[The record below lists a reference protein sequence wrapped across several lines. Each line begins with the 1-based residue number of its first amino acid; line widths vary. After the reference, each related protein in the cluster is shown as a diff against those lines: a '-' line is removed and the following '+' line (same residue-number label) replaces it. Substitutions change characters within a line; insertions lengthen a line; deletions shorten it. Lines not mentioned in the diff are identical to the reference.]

1 MYRGSN
7 LVTPGLTCSNLLIF
21 YKNKLQK
28 IVERATIVHSIL
40 IIFSIIVKYKNLSE
54 ERSGMFG
61 VQDIKQ
67 VTYL

>member
-1 MYRGSN
+1 MNRGSN
-7 LVTPGLTCSNLLIF
+7 LVTPVLTYSNWLIF

-28 IVERATIVHSIL
+28 IVERPATVHNIL
-40 IIFSIIVKYKNLSE
+40 IIFSIIVKYKNFSE